1 MITESK
7 SFDPANFLKNLP
19 LIPNRTPKLSG
30 LGRYCSATMRKRKF
44 ISLCK
49 CSKGEPLRPVSAAFL
64 DPERLKLCDGFG
76 VTILQEEDP
85 FVVVIFPN
93 CILDPATNRVN
104 PSLIAAIWRFG
115 SYAEI
120 ISKRD
125 IHVWGNSKLSSLFFA
140 FDYHAIPFEMVT
152 SGFVS
157 LSAYPL
163 GCSNRIVFIDKIL
176 TSIQESE
183 ELKAVWAKLVEEKK

>member
-7 SFDPANFLKNLP
+7 TFDPANFLKNLP
-19 LIPNRTPKLSG
+19 LIPKELQNYPAWVGIKCNDG
-30 LGRYCSATMRKRKF
+30 KRKF

-64 DPERLKLCDGFG
+64 DPERLKLCDGIG
-76 VTILQEEDP
+76 VLLQEEDP

-93 CILDPATNRVN
+93 CILDPETNRVN

-125 IHVWGNSKLSSLFFA
+125 IHVWGKSKLSSLFFA
-140 FDYHAIPFEMVT
+140 LNYHAIPFEMVT